1 MGRGITWHPEL
12 DHLLNGDSALLDA
25 VKTSFLMVRP
35 EERARDRFVN
45 VMPGLEVHFQVDEDA
60 VFITDVFR
68 KNGLDPLL
76 LLFDIDGTLL
86 TSSGF
91 AKTAFEKAL
100 LENFGTP
107 GDINRFPWSGKL
119 DPNIMRELM
128 RGAGIPEGIIADK
141 LAQTLADYEAILEA
155 TLPAEKIVIR
165 PGVVALL
172 EEIRTYEDLLCSL
185 CTGNTPGGARIKLTR
200 GKLYHYFSTG
210 AFGTDG
216 AVRSELPPVG
226 LRRAQRWWGLK
237 VDPSKVFVIG
247 DSPEDIKCAQAS
259 HYHSVAIASGWHPME
274 ELASHK
280 PELLVEDLDKGRE
293 AFWRFLASVHGPA
306 IAGKRKGD
314 GSGGGK

>member
-1 MGRGITWHPEL
+1 MERAVTWHPEL
-12 DHLLNGDSALLDA
+12 DHLLHGDSALLDE
-25 VKTSFLMVRP
+25 VKTSFRMVRP
-35 EERARDRFVN
+35 EERFPGRFVN
-45 VMPGLEVHFQVDEDA
+45 IMPTVEIHFEVDEDA

-86 TSSGF
+86 ISSGF
-91 AKTAFEKAL
+91 AARAFEQAL
-100 LENFGTP
+100 VKNFGTP
-107 GDINRFPWSGKL
+107 GNIRGFSWSGKL

-128 RGAGIPEGIIADK
+128 RGAGIPEENITAN
-141 LAQTLADYEAILEA
+141 LAQTLADYKAILEN

-200 GKLYHYFSTG
+200 GNLYHYFSAG

-226 LRRAQRWWGLK
+226 LRRAQRWWGLAIA
-237 VDPSKVFVIG
+237 PSKVFVIG
-247 DSPEDIKCAQAS
+247 DSPEDVKCAQAS
-259 HYHSVAIASGWHPME
+259 NFHSVAIASGWHPME
-274 ELASHK
+274 ELAAHQ
-280 PELLVEDLDKGRE
+280 PELLVEDLEKGRE
-293 AFWRFLASVHGPA
+293 AFWNFLASVHAP
-306 IAGKRKGD
+306 
-314 GSGGGK
+314 